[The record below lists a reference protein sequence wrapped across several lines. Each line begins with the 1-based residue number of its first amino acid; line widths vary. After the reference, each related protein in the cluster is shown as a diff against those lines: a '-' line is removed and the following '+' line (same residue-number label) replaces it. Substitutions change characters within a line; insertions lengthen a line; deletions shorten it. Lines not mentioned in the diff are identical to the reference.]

1 MDKPRSRYAP
11 DGQVRRLARLA
22 AEIGIRPA
30 GIRLGA
36 DGSVTLLDT
45 DTASAMRQES
55 GEDPDAALAKWESEH
70 GLARSP

>member
-1 MDKPRSRYAP
+1 MVRRRSRYAP
-11 DGQVRRLARLA
+11 DEQVRRVARLA

-45 DTASAMRQES
+45 DTASAVRQES
-55 GEDPDAALAKWESEH
+55 GEDPDAELAHWESEH
-70 GLARSP
+70 GLALSP